1 MRSHKLPI
9 LMLATGFWLLTPS
22 GHAAEPEYA
31 QAIAPRE
38 FAFPR
43 DHGRHDG
50 FKTEWWYFTG
60 NLREVSTGR
69 RFGYQLTF
77 FRTAFVKEAADR
89 KSPWGMKDLYFAHAA
104 VTDVADKG
112 FVYADRLGRGRE
124 GFAWASEKTL
134 DVVLKDW
141 SAKLDGEVMKLV
153 AGEEGL
159 GIELSASEGKTVLQG
174 PGGLNAKGPAVGQAS
189 YYYSVT
195 RLKTT
200 GTLVVRGKRYQVEG
214 LSWMDHE
221 FSSNALSA
229 SQSGWDWLAL
239 TRNDGREV
247 MIYRLR
253 DKQGGTDYLSGT
265 VIDKDGVVRHLKRE
279 EIELIPSKPWKSRAS
294 GASYPLEWKVIVK
307 GLGAMNVRALL
318 ENQELQTPNSTDVTY
333 YEGAVDVLDEAGGA
347 SGEGYLE
354 MTGYAKALGGSF

>member
-9 LMLATGFWLLTPS
+9 LMLATGYWLLAPLD
-22 GHAAEPEYA
+22 HAAEPDYS

-89 KSPWGMKDLYFAHAA
+89 KSPWGMKDLNFAHAA

-112 FVYADRLGRGRE
+112 FVYADRLARGRE
-124 GFAWASEKTL
+124 GFAWASDKTL

-153 AGEEGL
+153 AGDEGL
-159 GIELSASEGKTVLQG
+159 GIELSASQGKTVLQG
-174 PGGLNAKGPAVGQAS
+174 PGGVNAKGPAVGQAS

-200 GTLVVRGKRYQVEG
+200 GTLVVRGKRYDVEG

-239 TRNDGREV
+239 TRADGREV

-265 VIDKDGVVRHLKRE
+265 AIDKDGAARYLKRE
-279 EIELIPSKPWKSRAS
+279 EIDLAPARLWKSPAS
-294 GASYPLEWKVIVK
+294 GATYPLEWRLRVQGV
-307 GLGAMNVRALL
+307 GAMTVRTLID
-318 ENQELQTPNSTDVTY
+318 NQELQTPNSTDVTY
-333 YEGAVDVLDEAGGA
+333 YEGAVEVLDQSGKPV
-347 SGEGYLE
+347 GEGYLE
-354 MTGYAKALGGSF
+354 MTGYAKALGF